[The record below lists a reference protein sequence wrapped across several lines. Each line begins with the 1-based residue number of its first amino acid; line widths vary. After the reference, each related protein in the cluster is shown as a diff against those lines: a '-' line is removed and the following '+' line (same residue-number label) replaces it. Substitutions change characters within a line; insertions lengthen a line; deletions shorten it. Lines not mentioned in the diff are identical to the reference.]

1 MRIALLVVAS
11 LLAACREGV
20 ELEVLADSTTTRVE
34 VFVASRAAA
43 PDSALAALTA
53 LGPANPDPD
62 ARLIA
67 GRIHPRDLAPDGS
80 IEPAFEAIVDSNH
93 RARLALW
100 ADGAQ
105 TSVHAMIA
113 VGFDADDTITGAA
126 VLNDVDVAD
135 APLRLIMEL
144 APVAHAVLDGQPS
157 AAQVWG
163 REETGGAGCVGLTT
177 AEGVTQFI
185 VTEADPD
192 CDGFVLDATTA
203 PTGEVE
209 CNAVD
214 YQGRGDTTTAM
225 LAAEGG
231 TCRPVVTGCV
241 DGDGATT
248 KPGALCLPDALCDLT
263 CARTGLDACEA
274 EGTFKDA
281 GSFAH
286 ITCEVPLVP
295 DANGGY
301 ELCTGLTPSTSTLDT
316 LFDGSVSCTQVGFAT
331 ITTVGATSSFGS
343 FEPRL
348 TLAQEAVSPT
358 PVIAD
363 VEVLGAG
370 PGEVAGCSFELTPT
384 TAALASTP
392 VAVRQVA
399 RIVTDQGQV
408 LMLPVKVQPSY
419 LCSSDSMI
427 RCTYVRGGNDL
438 SIGDG
443 IEACAR

>member
-1 MRIALLVVAS
+1 MRIALLVAAS
-11 LLAACREGV
+11 LLAACRDGV

-67 GRIHPRDLAPDGS
+67 GTIHPRDLAPDGS

-100 ADGAQ
+100 AEGEQ

-113 VGFDADDTITGAA
+113 VGFDDSDTITGAA

-144 APVAHAVLDGQPS
+144 APVTHALLDGQPS

-203 PTGEVE
+203 PAGEVE

-214 YQGRGDTTTAM
+214 YQGRGDTTSTM

-241 DGDGATT
+241 DGAGATT

-263 CARTGLDACEA
+263 CARTGLDACDA
-274 EGTFKDA
+274 EGVFRDA

-286 ITCEVPLVP
+286 ISCEVPFGNEV
-295 DANGGY
+295 NGGY
-301 ELCTGLTPSTSTLDT
+301 GLCTGLTPSTSTLDT
-316 LFDGSVSCTQVGFAT
+316 LFDGSVSCSQITFAT
-331 ITTVGATSSFGS
+331 IDTSGTPSSIGS

-348 TLAQEAVSPT
+348 TLAQEAMTAT
-358 PVIAD
+358 PVVAE
-363 VEVLGAG
+363 VAVLGAG
-370 PGEVAGCSFELTPT
+370 PGGSAGCSFVLTPT
-384 TAALASTP
+384 TEALATTP
-392 VAVRQVA
+392 VDVRQVA
-399 RIVTDQGQV
+399 RIVTDAGKV
-408 LMLPVKVQPSY
+408 LMLPVKLQLTYV
-419 LCSSDSMI
+419 CSSESKI
-427 RCTYVRGGNDL
+427 HCHYVRADDDL
-438 SIGDG
+438 NVADG
-443 IEACAR
+443 IETCAQ